1 MEPTRVLVR
10 LSDRKIKDLLA
21 PALPSVVELSPV
33 PDPLIRA
40 TVSAATRAVRG
51 ELAPVEVMSAG
62 ASGLVD
68 EAIRALAYGRWR
80 LSSS

>member
-10 LSDRKIKDLLA
+10 LSDRKIRNLLA
-21 PALPSVVELSPV
+21 PALPIPVESTPV

-40 TVSAATRAVRG
+40 TVRAATRVVQG
-51 ELAPVEVMSAG
+51 EVASAEMMSAG

-68 EAIRALAYGRWR
+68 DAIRALAYGRWR
-80 LSSS
+80 LASS